1 MAEYK
6 ILIEGQTIPVP
17 PEIGEN
23 DENVKKALAPFFP
36 EAATAMI
43 TRTEKDGVITVNVV
57 KRAGSKGNP
66 TLNRSAKLDAGNPLQ
81 ALRKCREGTN
91 PAVALYLEISQADP
105 SALEAEA
112 LLALDKR
119 ISKAVEEGKEQGQQM
134 ERARRRLKESDALAA
149 PELVAGF

>member
-36 EAATAMI
+36 EAANAMI

-57 KRAGSKGNP
+57 KKAGSKGEDPLKILLHLPESINP
-66 TLNRSAKLDAGNPLQ
+66 AIALRQELAQRYPAGLDAEAMIELDQQIDSAIEAGERQ
-81 ALRKCREGTN
+81 GRQIEET
-91 PAVALYLEISQADP
+91 LE
-105 SALEAEA
+105 
-112 LLALDKR
+112 
-119 ISKAVEEGKEQGQQM
+119 
-134 ERARRRLKESDALAA
+134 RLKKSRPAQA
-149 PELVAGF
+149 PGVVAGF